1 MTILRRCRESEEDIR
16 RLEMRIRQRRLAID
30 SLQATQMDP
39 NGGIR
44 GSGDPYKMGRMFS
57 EVDLLERELDRRQEH
72 PLQPLKHGLQPRLFP
87 FRPLTQQHLET
98 APACLPSLSGL
109 FFPLMYEASGS
120 LPSPWC

>member
-1 MTILRRCRESEEDIR
+1 MKREVPLATEQWSEQALVREPV
-16 RLEMRIRQRRLAID
+16 LELAWE
-30 SLQATQMDP
+30 LVL
-39 NGGIR
+39 
-44 GSGDPYKMGRMFS
+44 
-57 EVDLLERELDRRQEH
+57 EVEQVWELVLELVLELDRRQEH